1 MTEHSGLPD
10 AIVSAVR
17 QSLDS
22 PTGFVALHEPI
33 FAGREKEY
41 LIETIDSTFVSSVGK
56 FVDAFEAG
64 MAEYTGAKRAVAVSN
79 GTSALHAA
87 LIALGVGRDDE
98 VLMPALTFVAT
109 ANAVLYAG
117 AIPHFVDSE
126 METLGLDPDGLADY
140 LAEVAE
146 VREGQCWNR
155 QTGRRIA
162 AVVPMHTFGHP
173 MRIERLLEVAE
184 RYGILVIEDAAESL
198 GSSRGGK
205 HTGRF
210 GRCGVFSFNGNKTLT
225 TGGGGAIITDD
236 PALGDML
243 KHLTTTAKRP
253 HKWMYAH
260 DMMGFNYRMPNVN
273 AALGCAQLE
282 QLSGFLERKQR
293 ILERYVAAFSGL
305 DGVTLVQQPPGTK
318 SNYWLQAI
326 LLGEGRADQ
335 RDAVLEALNGAG
347 LMSRPVWELM
357 PDLPFLASSPSM
369 PLPVARSL
377 ASRLINIPSNYLPK

>member
-1 MTEHSGLPD
+1 MTEASGLPQ
-10 AIVSAVR
+10 AIKAAV
-17 QSLDS
+17 QEALGS

-56 FVDAFEAG
+56 YVDAFEAG
-64 MAEYTGAKRAVAVSN
+64 MAEFTGAKRAVAVSN

-87 LIALGVGRDDE
+87 LIALGIGRDDE

-126 METLGLDPDGLADY
+126 LETLGLDPDALADY
-140 LAEVAE
+140 LASIAE
-146 VREGQCWNR
+146 TREGRCWNR
-155 QTGRRIA
+155 RTGRQIA

-173 MRIERLLEVAE
+173 VRIERLLEVAE
-184 RYGILVIEDAAESL
+184 RFGITVIEDAAESL
-198 GSSRGGK
+198 GSSRNGV

-210 GRCGVFSFNGNKTLT
+210 GKCGIFSFNGNKTIT

-236 PALGDML
+236 EALGDLL
-243 KHLTTTAKRP
+243 KHMTTTAKRP

-282 QLSGFLERKQR
+282 QLPGFIERKQR
-293 ILERYVAAFSGL
+293 ILDRYAAAFSNL
-305 DGVTLVQQPPGTK
+305 DGVTLVRQPAGAR

-326 LLGEGRADQ
+326 LLDERNADQ
-335 RDAVLEALNGAG
+335 RNPVLEALNGAG

-357 PDLPFLASSPSM
+357 PDLPFLASFPSM
-369 PLPVARSL
+369 SLPVARSL
-377 ASRLINIPSNYLPK
+377 ADRLVNIPSNYLPG